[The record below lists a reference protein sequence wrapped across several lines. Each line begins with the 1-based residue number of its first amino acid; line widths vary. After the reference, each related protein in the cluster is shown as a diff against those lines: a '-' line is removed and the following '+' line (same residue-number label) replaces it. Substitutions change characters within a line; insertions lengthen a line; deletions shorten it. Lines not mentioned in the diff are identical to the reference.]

1 MVNLILSELCKGVV
15 ALIFCLPCSC
25 NFINHHSIYHRLW
38 YIHHELIICI
48 HYIKG
53 ERVLKGRK
61 IYQSLQSGHWALGCT
76 MDSVS
81 YCVDENNRTL
91 GAYIMN
97 YITELIVF

>member
-1 MVNLILSELCKGVV
+1 M
-15 ALIFCLPCSC
+15 
-25 NFINHHSIYHRLW
+25 
-38 YIHHELIICI
+38 
-48 HYIKG
+48 
-53 ERVLKGRK
+53 LKGRK

-81 YCVDENNRTL
+81 YCVNENNRTL